1 MARELRMVDALAT
14 SLLREVGKLPSLA
27 FNLGVE
33 MNIAAL
39 LARMEASFPLAYN
52 LEEVRRHGERIDGK
66 LRSLEEE
73 AHGVAGEPFNLRSWK
88 ELGAVLYDKLGG
100 EEPGILNL
108 RSTTPTTMLTVAPR
122 SPLQH
127 HHNSPRDQPPSW
139 RAGPP
144 GTRTRGRRT
153 SPGWRGWPS

>member
-1 MARELRMVDALAT
+1 MEGEGEGDGPFATVARELRMVDALAT

-73 AHGVAGEPFNLRSWK
+73 AHGVAGSY
-88 ELGAVLYDKLGG
+88 GA
-100 EEPGILNL
+100 
-108 RSTTPTTMLTVAPR
+108 
-122 SPLQH
+122 
-127 HHNSPRDQPPSW
+127 
-139 RAGPP
+139 
-144 GTRTRGRRT
+144 
-153 SPGWRGWPS
+153 